1 MKNRFLPMLCVVL
14 LCIISVSFPAPAAAQ
29 TTYYPISVE
38 EYIEDG
44 TPRIKKVYQLSI
56 NDDPSGIPRSDFEQ
70 FGYVY
75 HLLDITQH
83 TDEGVDAKDYTDT
96 ITQDSDTGELA
107 EVLKQLDGQMEVT
120 TEDGYT
126 GLLVLDHT
134 SIEITVKGYNTST
147 RNLSANRTYPNLSDA
162 DLSLIPKTV
171 DESGRTLS
179 LNDVQWASSYNA
191 DGSVSYTATAS
202 YTGTSTSR
210 YATGYTVTA
219 NYRGRVSKTDCD
231 MITYTAIFGGVEI
244 QQEEPTPVPLPAIV
258 IEEAPETDAVQEE
271 PEPEATPEQTP
282 DVETAAK
289 PEKGLVWLPVGIAA
303 VCAGGSA
310 ACYIMNYRK
319 GGRSSK

>member
-1 MKNRFLPMLCVVL
+1 MKNRFLPILCVVL

-56 NDDPSGIPRSDFEQ
+56 NDDPSGIPTKDFEQ

-83 TDEGVDAKDYTDT
+83 NDEGVDAKDYTDT
-96 ITQDSDTGELA
+96 ITQDSNTGELA
-107 EVLKQLDGQMEVT
+107 KVLKQLDGQMEVT

-171 DESGRTLS
+171 DESGRTLN

-231 MITYTAIFGGVEI
+231 MITYTAFFGGVEI
-244 QQEEPTPVPLPAIV
+244 SQEEPTPVPLPAIV
-258 IEEAPETDAVQEE
+258 IEEAPETDAV
-271 PEPEATPEQTP
+271 
-282 DVETAAK
+282 
-289 PEKGLVWLPVGIAA
+289 
-303 VCAGGSA
+303 
-310 ACYIMNYRK
+310 
-319 GGRSSK
+319 